1 MDFKRCIKE
10 KIKKYWFIFL
20 LIIMSSTNNI
30 SLNSFKFDKI
40 QNIKIIG
47 LSIDENKSLLNEIK
61 NLNLKIFFINQNSI
75 KNVLNLNALVE
86 NYEVKKKYPSSIEIK
101 IDKTKFLAKINR
113 NGKMF
118 IIGSNGK
125 LSSYDQQKINLPFIF
140 GNPDI
145 KEFLIFK
152 KILDQSK
159 FSYSQVENL
168 YFFPSKRWD
177 LRLKNNT
184 LVKLPSNF
192 SVEHLNDLYK
202 FLENYNIEKFTVID
216 GRINN
221 QIILNE

>member
-1 MDFKRCIKE
+1 MHQRKSK
-10 KIKKYWFIFL
+10 KILVYIFL
-20 LIIMSSTNNI
+20 LIIISSINNI
-30 SLNSFKFDKI
+30 SLNGFKFDKI
-40 QNIKIIG
+40 QNIKVTG
-47 LSIDENKSLLNEIK
+47 LSIHENKSILNEIK
-61 NLNLKIFFINQNSI
+61 SLNLNNIFFIDQNSI

-101 IDKTKFLAKINR
+101 IDKTKFLAKISR
-113 NGKMF
+113 NGKML

-125 LSSYDQQKINLPFIF
+125 LSSYDEEKINLPFIF

-159 FSYSQVENL
+159 FSYKQVENL

-177 LRLKNNT
+177 MRLKNNI
-184 LVKLPSNF
+184 LVKLPRNF
-192 SVEHLNDLYK
+192 SVENLNNLYK
-202 FLENYNIEKFTVID
+202 ILENYNIKKFTVVD

>member
-1 MDFKRCIKE
+1 MHQRKSK
-10 KIKKYWFIFL
+10 KILVYIFL
-20 LIIMSSTNNI
+20 LIIISSINNI
-30 SLNSFKFDKI
+30 SLNGFKFDKI
-40 QNIKIIG
+40 QNIKVTG
-47 LSIDENKSLLNEIK
+47 LSIHENKSILNEIK
-61 NLNLKIFFINQNSI
+61 SLNLNNIFFIDQNSI

-101 IDKTKFLAKINR
+101 IDKTKFLAEISR
-113 NGKMF
+113 NGKML

-125 LSSYDQQKINLPFIF
+125 LSSYDEEKINLPFIF

-159 FSYSQVENL
+159 FSYEQVENL

-177 LRLKNNT
+177 IRLKNNI
-184 LVKLPSNF
+184 LVKLPRNS
-192 SVEHLNDLYK
+192 SVENLNNLYK
-202 FLENYNIEKFTVID
+202 ILENYNIKKFTVVD

>member
-1 MDFKRCIKE
+1 MHQRKSK
-10 KIKKYWFIFL
+10 KILVYIFL
-20 LIIMSSTNNI
+20 LIIISSINNI
-30 SLNSFKFDKI
+30 SLNGFKFDKI
-40 QNIKIIG
+40 QNIKVTG
-47 LSIDENKSLLNEIK
+47 LSIHENKSILNEIK
-61 NLNLKIFFINQNSI
+61 SLNLNNIFFIDQNSI

-101 IDKTKFLAKINR
+101 IDKTKFLAKISR
-113 NGKMF
+113 NGKML

-125 LSSYDQQKINLPFIF
+125 LSSYDEEKINLPFIF

-159 FSYSQVENL
+159 FSYEQVENL

-177 LRLKNNT
+177 IRLKNNI
-184 LVKLPSNF
+184 LVKLPRNS
-192 SVEHLNDLYK
+192 SVENLNNLYK
-202 FLENYNIEKFTVID
+202 ILENYNIKKFTVVD

>member
-1 MDFKRCIKE
+1 MHQRKSK
-10 KIKKYWFIFL
+10 KILVYIFL
-20 LIIMSSTNNI
+20 LIIISSINNI
-30 SLNSFKFDKI
+30 SLNSFRFDKI
-40 QNIKIIG
+40 QNIKVTG
-47 LSIDENKSLLNEIK
+47 LSIDENKSIFNEIK
-61 NLNLKIFFINQNSI
+61 NLNLNNIFFINQNSI

-184 LVKLPSNF
+184 LVKLPRNF
-192 SVEHLNDLYK
+192 SVENLNDLYK
-202 FLENYNIEKFTVID
+202 FLENYNIKKFTVVD

>member
-1 MDFKRCIKE
+1 MHQRKSK
-10 KIKKYWFIFL
+10 KILVYFFL
-20 LIIMSSTNNI
+20 LIIISSTNNL

-40 QNIKIIG
+40 KNINVTG
-47 LSIDENKSLLNEIK
+47 LSIDENKSILNEIK
-61 NLNLKIFFINQNSI
+61 NLNLNNIFSINQNSI

-184 LVKLPSNF
+184 LVKLPRNF

-202 FLENYNIEKFTVID
+202 FLENYNIKKFTVVD

>member
-1 MDFKRCIKE
+1 MHQRKSK
-10 KIKKYWFIFL
+10 KILVYFFL
-20 LIIMSSTNNI
+20 LIIISSTNNI

-40 QNIKIIG
+40 QNIKVTG
-47 LSIDENKSLLNEIK
+47 LSIDENKSLSNEIK
-61 NLNLKIFFINQNSI
+61 NLNLNNIFFINQNSI

-177 LRLKNNT
+177 LRLSNNT
-184 LVKLPSNF
+184 LVKLPINF
-192 SVEHLNDLYK
+192 SVEQLNDLYK
-202 FLENYNIEKFTVID
+202 FLENYNIKKFTVID

>member
-1 MDFKRCIKE
+1 MHQRKSK
-10 KIKKYWFIFL
+10 KILVYIFL
-20 LIIMSSTNNI
+20 LIIISSINNI
-30 SLNSFKFDKI
+30 SLNGFKFDKI
-40 QNIKIIG
+40 QNIKVTG
-47 LSIDENKSLLNEIK
+47 LSIHENKSILNEIK
-61 NLNLKIFFINQNSI
+61 SLNLNNIFFIDQNSI

-101 IDKTKFLAKINR
+101 IDKTKFLAKISR
-113 NGKMF
+113 NGKML

-125 LSSYDQQKINLPFIF
+125 LSSYDEEKINLPFIF

-159 FSYSQVENL
+159 FSYEQVENL

-177 LRLKNNT
+177 IRLKNNIS
-184 LVKLPSNF
+184 VKLPRNS
-192 SVEHLNDLYK
+192 SVENLNNLYK
-202 FLENYNIEKFTVID
+202 ILENYNIKKFTVVD

>member
-1 MDFKRCIKE
+1 MHQRKSK
-10 KIKKYWFIFL
+10 KILVYFFL
-20 LIIMSSTNNI
+20 LIIISSINNI
-30 SLNSFKFDKI
+30 SLNGFKFDKI
-40 QNIKIIG
+40 QNIKVTG
-47 LSIDENKSLLNEIK
+47 LSIDENKSILNEIK
-61 NLNLKIFFINQNSI
+61 NLNLNNIFFINQNSI

-86 NYEVKKKYPSSIEIK
+86 NYEVIKKYPSSIEIK
-101 IDKTKFLAKINR
+101 IDKTKFLAKISR
-113 NGKMF
+113 NGKML

-125 LSSYDQQKINLPFIF
+125 LSSYDEEKINLPFIF

-159 FSYSQVENL
+159 FSYSQVESL

-184 LVKLPSNF
+184 LVKLPRNF

-202 FLENYNIEKFTVID
+202 FLENYNIKKFTVVD
-216 GRINN
+216 VRINN

>member
-1 MDFKRCIKE
+1 MHQRKSK
-10 KIKKYWFIFL
+10 KILVYFFL
-20 LIIMSSTNNI
+20 LIIISSTNNI

-40 QNIKIIG
+40 QNIKVTG

-61 NLNLKIFFINQNSI
+61 NLNLNNIFFINQNSI

-152 KILDQSK
+152 KILDKSK
-159 FSYSQVENL
+159 ISYNQVETL

-184 LVKLPSNF
+184 LVKLPRNF

-202 FLENYNIEKFTVID
+202 FLENYNIKKFTVVD